1 MTKFTILSVF
11 SVLGVLITII
21 APSRATSQAFQGSV
35 VGSVFDAS
43 GAAMASASVSL
54 TNLGTQ
60 ERRQVQS
67 GADGSYQF
75 LNLVPGTY
83 RVTVELQGFKRAV
96 REPVE
101 VSVSS
106 AVRAD
111 VSMEIGDLSQSV
123 EVEALAPLLQTEN
136 SNLSQVVS
144 ARAVQ
149 DLPVNGRNIL
159 NLMALV
165 PGVVP
170 QGSTEGNALTGKNVF
185 AAGNYQVG
193 GGMANQAASYFDG
206 VPMNA
211 GIGNLTILAPSPDVV
226 SDFRVQTNSNNAE
239 FGRYSGGILNLGSK
253 SGTNQFHGSAY
264 EFFRNRALNASNFF
278 ANASG
283 LAKPAFS
290 QNQFGVTVGGP
301 VKKDR
306 LFFFAGYEGFRQ
318 RQGATFLTTVP
329 QVRMNSGDFSE
340 FRNASGAQIPIFDPA
355 TQCGAF
361 GNPEC
366 AAGAAV
372 QRLQFPGN
380 IIPASRIN
388 PVARRLNEFPLHQP
402 PNLPG
407 APFTNLFNYSKNIS
421 SGGDND
427 QYNGRV
433 DYSISEKMRLF
444 GRFTRWSNANTPAI
458 LFDNGVYAGDPF
470 SPETFITKQ
479 AVAGF
484 TYLMRPSMIF
494 DLRASYGRWNY
505 ERIAP
510 HRGIDMA
517 DRFGFP
523 SYFRNLPELRQVA
536 GETGYPQI
544 TLSTYTHT
552 NPGPFNGHIFSV
564 DNTYVMLPSFTW
576 VNGKHQWKFGA
587 DLRNFRNN
595 YYQLA
600 PGGAFQ
606 FDNVF
611 TSQNATNPGATGNA
625 LASFLLGLG
634 QGGNMLILGLPYQSV
649 SYQGYYAQDTWQFNK
664 KLTLTLGLR
673 WEIPGVF
680 KERYDR
686 TTSLN
691 PVGENPAARGILV
704 NGRPV
709 VGRLDRVNTPDHPSR
724 SNKDE
729 TYKLFAPRL
738 GLAYRLR
745 PQTVFRA
752 GAGMY
757 YLPTNLQFNEGPYG
771 NALNAYSTPWLV
783 SIDRSVTPL
792 NTLSDPFPN
801 GIVPSLGSLPD
812 FQRLLLGQSPAA
824 ALRNSPRPYQG
835 QWNAALQEQLP
846 GAVAVEVAYAGS
858 RGVHLPR
865 NDYNM
870 NAIED
875 QFLSLG
881 SQLNTQVT
889 NPFFGLV
896 SVGPLSQSTVTQGQ
910 LLLRYPQY
918 TGFVQRTSYLG
929 NSTYHSLQMK
939 VERRFGAGGSILGSY
954 TFSKLLTDMESLTEW
969 LNANVG
975 SGGGVQQPN
984 NLRAE
989 KALAGFD
996 SRNRLT
1002 VSYAV
1007 DLPAG
1012 KGKRLLGGAS
1022 GPVDRI
1028 VSGWSASGTAI
1039 FQAGFPLALTATPNI
1054 TGLATG
1060 LRPNVVPGCEK
1071 KIEGSAQS
1079 RLRRW
1084 FNISCFT
1091 VPAAYTFGNQSRTD
1105 PELRGHGISQYN
1117 LSILKKT
1124 NITERANVEF
1134 RTEIFNL
1141 FNRVQFGLPNLV
1153 VTTAANPT
1161 TGQVF
1166 SQINPPRLVQFA
1178 LRFSF

>member
-1 MTKFTILSVF
+1 MMRPRGFVALSFGLLLLCALSDRV
-11 SVLGVLITII
+11 SG
-21 APSRATSQAFQGSV
+21 QAFQGSI
-35 VGSVFDAS
+35 VGSVTDPSSSPMA
-43 GAAMASASVSL
+43 GAGVTL

-75 LNLVPGTY
+75 LNLIPGSY
-83 RVTVELQGFKRAV
+83 RVTVELQGFKRAL
-96 REPVE
+96 RGPIE

-111 VSMEIGDLSQSV
+111 VGMEIGDVNQSV

-144 ARAVQ
+144 GRAVQ

-211 GIGNLTILAPSPDVV
+211 GIGNLTILSPSPDVV
-226 SDFRVQTNSNNAE
+226 ADFRVQTNSNNAE
-239 FGRYSGGILNLGSK
+239 FGRYSGGVLNLGSK
-253 SGTNQFHGSAY
+253 SGTNLFHGSAY
-264 EFFRNRALNASNFF
+264 EFLRNKVLNANNFF
-278 ANASG
+278 ANANG
-283 LAKPAFS
+283 IGKPAFT
-290 QNQFGVTVGGP
+290 QNQFGATIGGP
-301 VKKDR
+301 VKKDK
-306 LFFFAGYEGFRQ
+306 LFFFAGYEGYRQ

-329 QVRMNSGDFSE
+329 QVRMNGGDFSE
-340 FRNASGAQIPIFDPA
+340 YRNAAGAQIPIFDPL

-361 GNPEC
+361 SNPEC
-366 AAGAAV
+366 AAGNGA

-380 IIPASRIN
+380 MIPQNRIN
-388 PVARRLNEFPLHQP
+388 PVARKLNEFPLNAP

-407 APFTNLFNYSKNIS
+407 AQFTNLFNYSKNIS

-427 QYNGRV
+427 QYNGRI
-433 DYSISEKMRLF
+433 DYSINEKMRLF
-444 GRFTRWSNANTPAI
+444 GRFTRWSSANTPAV

-470 SPETFITKQ
+470 SPETFTTKQ
-479 AVAGF
+479 AVAGL
-484 TYLMRPSMIF
+484 TYLIRPTMIF

-505 ERIAP
+505 ERISP
-510 HRGIDMA
+510 FRGIDMA
-517 DRFGFP
+517 DKFGLP
-523 SYFRNLPELRQVA
+523 SYFRGLPGLRQVE

-576 VNGKHQWKFGA
+576 VRGKHQWKFGA

-606 FDNVF
+606 FDNLF
-611 TSQNATNPGATGNA
+611 TSQNALNPGASGNA

-634 QGGNMLILGLPYQSV
+634 AGGNMLVLGLPYQSL
-649 SYQGYYAQDTWQFNK
+649 SYQGYYAQDTWQFNS

-686 TTSLN
+686 TSSLN
-691 PVGENPAARGILV
+691 PVAENPAAKGILV

-709 VGRLDRVNTPDHPSR
+709 LGRVDRVNTPDHPGR
-724 SNKDE
+724 GNKSE

-745 PQTVFRA
+745 PQTVLRA
-752 GAGMY
+752 GGGMY

-771 NALNAYSTPWLV
+771 NALNAYSTPWLTT
-783 SIDRSVTPL
+783 IDRSVTPL

-801 GIVPSLGSLPD
+801 GIIGSLGSLPN
-812 FQRLLLGQSPAA
+812 FQQLLLGQSPAA
-824 ALRNSPRPYQG
+824 ALKSTPRPYQG
-835 QWNAALQEQLP
+835 QWNLAWQEQLP
-846 GAVAVEVAYAGS
+846 GQIAVEAAYAGS

-881 SQLNTQVT
+881 SQLNTQVP

-896 SVGPLSQSTVTQGQ
+896 TAGALSQRTVTQGQ
-910 LLLRYPQY
+910 LLLRHPQY

-929 NSTYHSLQMK
+929 NSTYHALQAK
-939 VERRFGAGGSILGSY
+939 AERRFGAGGSVLGAY
-954 TFSKLLTDMESLTEW
+954 TFSKLLTDMESLSEW

-975 SGGGVQQPN
+975 SGGGTQQPN

-996 SRNRLT
+996 SRHRLT
-1002 VSYAV
+1002 VAYSV
-1007 DLPAG
+1007 DIPTG
-1012 KGKRLLGGAS
+1012 KGKAFLGNIT
-1022 GPVDRI
+1022 GPADKI
-1028 VSGWSASGTAI
+1028 ISGWSASGTAT
-1039 FQAGFPLALTATPNI
+1039 FQSGFPLALNATPNI

-1060 LRPNVVPGCEK
+1060 LRPNVVPGCQK
-1071 KIEGSAQS
+1071 QIEGSAQS

-1084 FNISCFT
+1084 FNTSCYT
-1091 VPAAYTFGNQSRTD
+1091 VPAAYTFGSESRTD
-1105 PELRGHGISQYN
+1105 PDLRGHGINQFNFS
-1117 LSILKKT
+1117 LLKRT

-1134 RTEIFNL
+1134 RAEIFNL
-1141 FNRVQFGLPNLV
+1141 FNRAQFGQPNLT
-1153 VTTAANPT
+1153 VTTAANAT

-1166 SQINPPRLVQFA
+1166 TQINTPRLVQFA